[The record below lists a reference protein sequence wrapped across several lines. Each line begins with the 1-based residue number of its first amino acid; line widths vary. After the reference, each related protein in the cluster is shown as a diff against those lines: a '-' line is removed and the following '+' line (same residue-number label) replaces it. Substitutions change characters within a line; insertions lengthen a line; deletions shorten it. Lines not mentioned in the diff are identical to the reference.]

1 VTGFAESLAGLSA
14 GTRRGDALLAVRR
27 LFTAAGLD
35 SPALDA
41 RILVGAA
48 LGVSAHDLVLRPE
61 TPVGAEGARQIAD
74 FARRRLGHEPVARIL
89 GEREFW
95 GMPFRLSPE
104 TLVPRPDTETV
115 VRSALAALPDRS
127 APLTVLDLGT
137 GSGCLLIALLHEF
150 PAARG
155 LGTDRSEGALRT
167 ARANAARNGVLERAL
182 FARCD
187 WATAVRGPFGLVVSN
202 PPYIAT
208 RVVESLAPE
217 VREHDPGLALDG
229 GPDGLDAYRAIL
241 AAAASLVAPDGLLT
255 LEIGFDQ
262 ADSVAALARQQGL
275 AVSAL
280 DHDLS
285 GQPRCLALKWA

>member
-1 VTGFAESLAGLSA
+1 MSGTAESLAELSA
-14 GTRRGDALLAVRR
+14 GTSRGDALIVVRR
-27 LFTAAGLD
+27 LFAAAGLD

-41 RILVGAA
+41 RLLVGAA
-48 LGVSAHDLVLRPE
+48 LGASAHDLILRPE
-61 TPVGAEGARQIAD
+61 TPLGAEGVRHVAD
-74 FARRRLGHEPVARIL
+74 YAQRRLDREPVARIL

-95 GMPFRLSPE
+95 GLPFRLSSE
-104 TLVPRPDTETV
+104 ALVPRPDTETV
-115 VRSALAALPDRS
+115 IHRALAAFPDRS
-127 APLTVLDLGT
+127 APLSVLDLGT
-137 GSGCLLIALLHEF
+137 GSGCLLVALLHEF

-155 LGTDRSEGALRT
+155 LGTDRSEGALRA

-187 WATAVRGPFGLVVSN
+187 WAAAVRGPFVLVVSN

-208 RVVESLAPE
+208 RVIESLAPE
-217 VREHDPGLALDG
+217 VREHDPELALDG

-241 AAAASLVAPDGLLT
+241 AAAPGLVAPDGLLA

-262 ADSVAALARQQGL
+262 ADSVAALACQQGL
-275 AVSAL
+275 VVSAL